1 MVGCLGTLE
10 VALESAVRSLGGV
23 RTIPEMKLSHVLRTM
38 ALTIVLPT
46 LLCAQDPKQTPKP
59 LDYSRQADVNGKTI
73 HFDDLHYGTVSP
85 PIRESSTASPL
96 SKGDLQLPTVGMN
109 EIKPNSVGLSTLS
122 QPVLPQVNY
131 TAKRAAT
138 EKPSVLASRQQAQ
151 TKQNA
156 PITNRVI
163 RAFAPG
169 GEEELKNQ
177 LNTLHP

>member
-1 MVGCLGTLE
+1 
-10 VALESAVRSLGGV
+10 
-23 RTIPEMKLSHVLRTM
+23 MKLLHVFRTM

-46 LLCAQDPKQTPKP
+46 LLCAQEPKYKVKP
-59 LDYSRQADVNGKTI
+59 LDYSKQADVNGKI
-73 HFDDLHYGTVSP
+73 VHFNDLQYGTISP
-85 PIRESSTASPL
+85 PIRRSSTASPL
-96 SKGDLQLPTVGMN
+96 SKGDLQLPTVELN
-109 EIKPNSVGLSTLS
+109 EVKPNSVELSTLS
-122 QPVLPQVNY
+122 EPVLPQVNF

-138 EKPSVLASRQQAQ
+138 DKPSVQASRQLAQ

-177 LNTLHP
+177 LNKLHP

>member
-1 MVGCLGTLE
+1 
-10 VALESAVRSLGGV
+10 
-23 RTIPEMKLSHVLRTM
+23 MKLSQVFRTM
-38 ALTIVLPT
+38 GLTIVLPT
-46 LLCAQDPKQTPKP
+46 LLCGQDLKQTIKP
-59 LDYSRQADVNGKTI
+59 LDYSRQADVNGKII
-73 HFDDLHYGTVSP
+73 HFDDLHYGTISP
-85 PIRESSTASPL
+85 PIRGSSTASPL

-122 QPVLPQVNY
+122 QPVLPRVNY
-131 TAKRAAT
+131 TAKRAAASD
-138 EKPSVLASRQQAQ
+138 KPSVQASRQLAQ

-177 LNTLHP
+177 LNTPHP